1 MGWLGAGDFG
11 FPWKSGLFDAVLAE
25 DRYGQVRTYLGAV
38 FGDNLHAKRIESLSG
53 ATRGVIQS
61 TSLAVCTIGQ
71 ALAQARDLTAKHTTK
86 QVDRLLSNSGIDV
99 WAMFADWVPEVVG
112 EARDIRVVIDWTAF
126 EPDDQATVMVSLV
139 TSHGRST
146 PLVWL
151 SVWKDEIK
159 DAQSAYEDAVLR
171 RLAEVLPAGVAVT
184 VLADRGFGDRKL
196 LTFLDELG
204 FDDVIRIRNNITVQA
219 AERETRKSADW
230 VGKQGRARKLS
241 NARITLAKTPV
252 PAVVCVHAKG
262 MQEPWCLVT
271 SKAEAKAAEI
281 KNLYARRWTV
291 EPTFRDTKDLRFGM
305 GLKAVHISEPT
316 RRDRLL
322 LLNAF
327 AITLLTLLGEASES
341 LGMDKGL
348 KTNTAKKR
356 VHSLFRQGCL
366 LYDAIP
372 NMSDRRLQPLVEKFA
387 ELINEKRMFRK
398 AFSTL

>member
-1 MGWLGAGDFG
+1 M
-11 FPWKSGLFDAVLAE
+11 LFDALLSG
-25 DRYGQVRTYLGAV
+25 DRYRQISTYLGGV
-38 FGDNLHAKRIESLSG
+38 FSNLHAKRIESLSG
-53 ATRGVIQS
+53 ATLGVIQS
-61 TSLAVCTIGQ
+61 ASLAVCTIGQ
-71 ALAQARDLTAKHTTK
+71 ALAQARNRMAKHATK

-112 EARDIRVVIDWTAF
+112 DASHIKAIIDWTDF
-126 EPDDQATVMVSLV
+126 DPDDQATVMVSLA

-151 SVWKDEIK
+151 SVWKDELK
-159 DAQSAYEDAVLR
+159 DYQNDYEDIVLQ
-171 RLAEVLPAGVAVT
+171 RLSEVLPEGVAVT
-184 VLADRGFGDRKL
+184 VLADRGFGDRK
-196 LTFLDELG
+196 FLSFLETLG
-204 FDDVIRIRNNITVQA
+204 FDYVVRIRNNITVQA
-219 AERETRKSADW
+219 ADGETRKSAGW
-230 VGKQGRARKLS
+230 VGKNGRARKLT
-241 NARITLAKTPV
+241 NACITNAEKRV

-262 MQEPWCLVT
+262 MKEPWCLVT
-271 SKAEAKAAEI
+271 SMANAKAAEI
-281 KNLYARRWTV
+281 KNLYSRRWTT

-305 GLKAVHISEPT
+305 GLKAVHVSEPQ

-327 AITLLTLLGEASES
+327 AITLLTLLGQASER

-372 NMSDRRLQPLVEKFA
+372 NMSDRRLQPLMEEFA
-387 ELINEKRMFRK
+387 NLINEKRMFRK
-398 AFSTL
+398 AFSNL

>member
-1 MGWLGAGDFG
+1 M
-11 FPWKSGLFDAVLAE
+11 FDALLSQ

-53 ATRGVIQS
+53 ATLGVIQA

-71 ALAQARDLTAKHTTK
+71 ALAQARNLTAKHATK
-86 QVDRLLSNSGIDV
+86 QVDRLLSNSGINV

-112 EARDIRVVIDWTAF
+112 DASHIRVIIDWTAF
-126 EPDDQATVMVSLV
+126 DSDDQATVMVSRA

-151 SVWKDEIK
+151 SVWKDELK
-159 DAQSAYEDAVLR
+159 DNQNDYEDAVLQ
-171 RLAEVLPAGVAVT
+171 RLSEVLPAGVAVT

-196 LTFLDELG
+196 LGFLDELG
-204 FDDVIRIRNNITVQA
+204 FDYVIRMRNNITVQA
-219 AERETRKSADW
+219 ADGETRKSADW
-230 VGKQGRARKLS
+230 VGKHGRARKLS
-241 NARITLAKTPV
+241 NARITNAEKHV

-271 SKAEAKAAEI
+271 STADAKAAEI
-281 KNLYARRWTV
+281 KNLYARRWTT

-305 GLKAVHISEPT
+305 GLNAVHVSEPQ

-348 KTNTAKKR
+348 KTNTARKR

-372 NMSDRRLQPLVEKFA
+372 NMSDRRLQPLMEKFA
-387 ELINEKRMFRK
+387 ELINQKRMFRET
-398 AFSTL
+398 FSTL

>member
-1 MGWLGAGDFG
+1 V
-11 FPWKSGLFDAVLAE
+11 LFDAILSG
-25 DRYGQVRTYLGAV
+25 DRYGQIRTYLGSV
-38 FGDNLHAKRIESLSG
+38 FGGLHAKRIEALSG
-53 ATRGVIQS
+53 ATLGVIQS
-61 TSLAVCTIGQ
+61 ASLAVCTIGQ
-71 ALAQARDLTAKHTTK
+71 ALAQARNLMAKHATK

-112 EARDIRVVIDWTAF
+112 DASHIKAIIDWTEF
-126 EPDDQATVMVSLV
+126 DPDDQATVMVSLA

-151 SVWKDEIK
+151 SVWKDELK
-159 DAQSAYEDAVLR
+159 NYQNDYEDIVLQ
-171 RLAEVLPAGVAVT
+171 RLSEVLPEGVAVT
-184 VLADRGFGDRKL
+184 VLADRGFGDRK
-196 LTFLDELG
+196 FLSFLERLG
-204 FDDVIRIRNNITVQA
+204 FDYVVRIRNNITVQA
-219 AERETRKSADW
+219 ANGETRKSADW
-230 VGKQGRARKLS
+230 VGKNGRARKLA
-241 NARITLAKTPV
+241 NACITNAEKHV

-262 MQEPWCLVT
+262 MKEPWCLVT
-271 SKAEAKAAEI
+271 SKADAKAAEI
-281 KNLYARRWTV
+281 KNLYARRWTT

-305 GLKAVHISEPT
+305 GLKAVHVSEPQ

-327 AITLLTLLGEASES
+327 AITLLTLLGQASER

-372 NMSDRRLQPLVEKFA
+372 NMSDRRLKPLVEEFA
-387 ELINEKRMFRK
+387 KLINEKRMFRR
-398 AFSTL
+398 AFSNL